1 MALAVSTPSPNY
13 VDENTTL
20 AGIRADLT
28 RLSERGLAPAD
39 SVQAA
44 AWLQELEAIERQSKA
59 LCIDLM
65 GLSTEPGCTTT
76 MGTHRPRSWPVMSSN
91 CLAPKRLVVTGAD
104 ACSSTSN

>member
-44 AWLQELEAIERQSKA
+44 ALLEELEAIERQSNA

-65 GLSTEPGCTTT
+65 GAIDRAGLHYDD
-76 MGTHRPRSWPVMSSN
+76 GTRRPRSWPAMSPN
-91 CLAPKRLVVTGAD
+91 CLAPKRLVVTGAG
-104 ACSSTSN
+104 ACLSTSN